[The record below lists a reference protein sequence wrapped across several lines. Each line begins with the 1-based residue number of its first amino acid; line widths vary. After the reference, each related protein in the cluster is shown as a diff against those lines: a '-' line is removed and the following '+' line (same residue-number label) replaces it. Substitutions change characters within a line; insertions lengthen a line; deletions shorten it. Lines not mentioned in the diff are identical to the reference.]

1 MIIANA
7 YRFGKLVGLRLGPY
21 LAVCVYDYDIAK
33 EMLAKEE
40 ASGRPDIFW
49 NNIRMLDKKLG
60 KEIELRLVIDK
71 TILLKLIINYAT
83 LFKA

>member
-1 MIIANA
+1 M
-7 YRFGKLVGLRLGPY
+7 GPY

-33 EMLAKEE
+33 EMFAKEE

-60 KEIELRLVIDK
+60 KEIELRLVINK
-71 TILLKLIINYAT
+71 TR
-83 LFKA
+83 LF